1 MTDPTRP
8 ALGLSVGATMLTA
21 VTPDRSVT
29 RRPVITLF
37 GHRPPE
43 VGVPAENPAL
53 AEPGLVITD
62 FVDRVGDPVGIV
74 AADGTVHQ
82 AETLLAHALRAL
94 AYAATAGRPLPP
106 AALSYPAHWRPSAVD
121 TLRRAIHRLP
131 EWSVHEPMLIADS
144 SAAASALRADPG
156 LPTRGI
162 VALCDFGGSGT
173 SVTLLD
179 GDRQIAPTVRHLD
192 FSGDLV
198 DQSLLAHVVAELSAG
213 GTLDVTGTSAIGNL
227 SRLRAECRAAKER
240 LSTTTV
246 TALPADLP
254 GFRGDVRLT
263 RTELDDAL
271 RRPIGEFLATLDDT
285 LARAGVRPA
294 ELAAVATIGG
304 GAVIP
309 LITTTLSEHLR
320 VPVITTPR
328 PARTDAVGAALRAAR
343 GPAEDAATAL
353 APAPVV
359 PVAPVVPLAAAPPT
373 GQALAWSQ
381 EGVQEDFREDHVPD
395 LAAAAVA
402 NPRPDLAFEP
412 EPAPPEQN
420 SQAWYRRPM
429 PVVAAALLV
438 IAVAGAGTAV
448 ALRTDSSAAPATPTP
463 SITTTPQAA
472 PAPAASAA
480 TAPAPTAAPV
490 QNQAVQDNPAPA
502 PRTVVQVPAPVTQT
516 QIVQAPPVTTEAPP
530 PPPVTET
537 QTTTVVSTEVS
548 TPPPVTET
556 ATVAPSATPP
566 PPFIPTIPPI
576 PTIPG
581 LPQFLQP
588 HSG

>member
-8 ALGLSVGATMLTA
+8 ALGLSVGATMLAA
-21 VTPDRSVT
+21 VTLDRSIT
-29 RRPVITLF
+29 RKPVITLF
-37 GHRPPE
+37 RHRPPE
-43 VGVPAENPAL
+43 VGVPAENAAL
-53 AEPGLVITD
+53 GEPGLVITD

-74 AADGTVHQ
+74 AADGSVHH
-82 AETLLAHALRAL
+82 AETLLADALRAL

-106 AALSYPAHWRPSAVD
+106 AALSYPAHWRSAAVEA
-121 TLRRAIHRLP
+121 LRRALHRIP
-131 EWSVHEPMLIADS
+131 EWSVAEPALIPDT
-144 SAAASALRADPG
+144 AAASSALRADPG
-156 LPTRGI
+156 LPTRGV

-173 SVTLLD
+173 SITLLD
-179 GDRQIAPTVRHLD
+179 GDRHIAATVRHLD

-198 DQSLLAHVVAELSAG
+198 DQALLAHVVAELSAG

-263 RTELDDAL
+263 RIE
-271 RRPIGEFLATLDDT
+271 LDDT
-285 LARAGVRPA
+285 LRRPLADVVATLEDTLTRAGVRPA

-304 GAVIP
+304 GAAIP
-309 LITTTLSEHLR
+309 MITTTLSEHLR
-320 VPVITTPR
+320 VPVITTAR
-328 PARTDAVGAALRAAR
+328 PALTGAIGAALRAAR
-343 GPAEDAATAL
+343 GPADDAATAL
-353 APAPVV
+353 APAPAV
-359 PVAPVVPLAAAPPT
+359 PVAPVVPPAPAAPT

-381 EGVQEDFREDHVPD
+381 EDDIPD
-395 LAAAAVA
+395 LAPAAELPAVA
-402 NPRPDLAFEP
+402 SPRPDLDFEP
-412 EPAPPEQN
+412 EPAPPERN
-420 SQAWYRRPM
+420 DQAWYRRPM

-448 ALRTDSSAAPATPTP
+448 ALRADNSAAPATPTP

-472 PAPAASAA
+472 PAPP
-480 TAPAPTAAPV
+480 APAAEPTSVTV
-490 QNQAVQDNPAPA
+490 QNQAVQDTPAPA

-516 QIVQAPPVTTEAPP
+516 QVVQAPPVTTEAPP

>member
-21 VTPDRSVT
+21 VTPDRSVA

-37 GHRPPE
+37 RHRPPE
-43 VGVPAENPAL
+43 IGVPAENPAL
-53 AEPGLVITD
+53 GQPGLVIAD

-74 AADGTVHQ
+74 AADGSVHQ
-82 AETLLAHALRAL
+82 AETLLADALRAL
-94 AYAATAGRPLPP
+94 AYTATAGRAIGP
-106 AALSYPAHWRPSAVD
+106 AALTYPAHWRAPAVD
-121 TLRRAIHRLP
+121 ALRRAMRRIP
-131 EWSVHEPMLIADS
+131 EWTVHQPMLIPDS
-144 SAAASALRADPG
+144 VAAVSALRADPG
-156 LPTRGI
+156 LPTRGV

-173 SVTLLD
+173 SITVLD
-179 GDRQIAPTVRHLD
+179 GDQQLVPTVRHLD

-198 DQSLLAHVVAELSAG
+198 DQALLAHVVAELSAG

-227 SRLRAECRAAKER
+227 SRLRADCRAAKER

-263 RTELDDAL
+263 RTELEDTL
-271 RRPIGEFLATLDDT
+271 RRPLGEFVAALEDT
-285 LARAGVRPA
+285 LGRAGVRPTQ
-294 ELAAVATIGG
+294 LAAVATIGG
-304 GAVIP
+304 GAAIP
-309 LITTTLSEHLR
+309 IITATLSEHLR

-328 PARTDAVGAALRAAR
+328 PALTAAIGAALRAAR
-343 GPAEDAATAL
+343 GPVDETATAL

-359 PVAPVVPLAAAPPT
+359 PVVPAGPVIPVAPAPPT
-373 GQALAWSQ
+373 GQALAWSA
-381 EGVQEDFREDHVPD
+381 EDDVPEPAP
-395 LAAAAVA
+395 AAELPAAPS
-402 NPRPDLAFEP
+402 PRPELDFEP

-420 SQAWYRRPM
+420 SQARYRRPM

-438 IAVAGAGTAV
+438 IAMAGAGTAV
-448 ALRTDSSAAPATPTP
+448 ALRADNSAAPATPTP

-472 PAPAASAA
+472 PASPTPSAE
-480 TAPAPTAAPV
+480 PTSAPV

-556 ATVAPSATPP
+556 ATVEPSATPP